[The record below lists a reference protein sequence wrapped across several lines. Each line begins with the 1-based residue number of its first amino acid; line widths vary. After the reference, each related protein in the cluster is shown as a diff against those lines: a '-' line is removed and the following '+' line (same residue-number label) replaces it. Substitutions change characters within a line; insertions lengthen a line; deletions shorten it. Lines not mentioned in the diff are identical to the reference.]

1 MPTPPAATHASIS
14 SISEKKDQVFHFLAK
29 ALGAHS
35 ESPRLSPM
43 HCGRLARAFCV
54 HGGQDDFRNH
64 LQALVRGLK
73 AEDDLCELARGERE
87 EDVRRLVHLPVRE
100 LAPKTKKEQRERNER
115 AACENMQYSVD
126 FRRNVIN
133 KFGELDAMKRDMQKG
148 RIMKVEP
155 EFKEV

>member
-14 SISEKKDQVFHFLAK
+14 GISEKKDQVFRFLAK
-29 ALGAHS
+29 ALGAYS

-87 EDVRRLVHLPVRE
+87 EDVRRLVRLPVRE

-115 AACENMQYSVD
+115 AARENMQYSVD
-126 FRRNVIN
+126 FRKNVMN
-133 KFGELDAMKRDMQKG
+133 KFSEFDARKREMVKG
-148 RIMKVEP
+148 GIMKMEP